1 MLGFGSGGVVRVV
14 VQRVSQASVTI
25 SGEVVARID
34 VGLLVLVGVE
44 HEDGEEDA
52 AWLASKLVQMRIF
65 SDEEG
70 KMNRSVVDAGAEVL
84 VADPGRAYL
93 PTAGLAEIARYDVP
107 TDRDL
112 EDRDVRT
119 TRVLRVVALG
129 QQVR

>member
-1 MLGFGSGGVVRVV
+1 VRVV